1 MSVRPSPSSHG
12 APAAERPI
20 SFFSLFSSSSS
31 SASARHAANQQ
42 REQQQREQQRRE
54 ADEDMLLIREHLE
67 RTGGA
72 HTLLTVGGER
82 PRVIDTRC
90 FPCGGGHAW

>member
-1 MSVRPSPSSHG
+1 MSVRPSSHC

-31 SASARHAANQQ
+31 SARHAANQQREQ
-42 REQQQREQQRRE
+42 REQQQREQQRKE

>member
-1 MSVRPSPSSHG
+1 MSVRPSSHG
-12 APAAERPI
+12 VPAAERPI

-31 SASARHAANQQ
+31 SARHAANQQ
-42 REQQQREQQRRE
+42 REQREQQQQRE

>member
-1 MSVRPSPSSHG
+1 
-12 APAAERPI
+12 
-20 SFFSLFSSSSS
+20 
-31 SASARHAANQQ
+31 
-42 REQQQREQQRRE
+42 
-54 ADEDMLLIREHLE
+54 MLLIREHLE

-90 FPCGGGHAW
+90 FTCGGGGGPAWWKAT

>member
-1 MSVRPSPSSHG
+1 MSVRPSSHG
-12 APAAERPI
+12 APATERPI

-31 SASARHAANQQ
+31 SARHAANQQ

>member
-1 MSVRPSPSSHG
+1 MSVRPSSHC

-90 FPCGGGHAW
+90 FPCGGGGGHAW

>member
-1 MSVRPSPSSHG
+1 
-12 APAAERPI
+12 
-20 SFFSLFSSSSS
+20 
-31 SASARHAANQQ
+31 
-42 REQQQREQQRRE
+42 
-54 ADEDMLLIREHLE
+54 MLLIREHLE